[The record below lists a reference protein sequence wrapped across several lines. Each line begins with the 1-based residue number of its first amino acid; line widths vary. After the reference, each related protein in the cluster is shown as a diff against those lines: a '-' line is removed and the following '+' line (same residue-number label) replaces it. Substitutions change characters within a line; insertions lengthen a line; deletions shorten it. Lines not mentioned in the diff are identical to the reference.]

1 MRLSVEGKE
10 SRVPDQ
16 HIVGGTQQP
25 TARELTLRFMDAY
38 NRRDRAAMRAMLPP
52 ALEYVR
58 PGGTRLRTA
67 DEVMEQYERDWALAE
82 RSRTYLREY
91 LESDSEI
98 RAEITIEATINGRSG
113 VLEGAVTQR
122 WSEGKLVRYRL
133 YTDPVPAEVAAAQ
146 PPAGTDS

>member
-1 MRLSVEGKE
+1 MEGKE

-16 HIVGGTQQP
+16 HIAGGTQQP
-25 TARELTLRFMDAY
+25 TALELTLRFMDAH
-38 NRRDRAAMRAMLPP
+38 NRRDRTAMRAMLPP

-58 PGGTRLRTA
+58 PGGGRLRTA
-67 DEVMEQYERDWALAE
+67 DEVMEQYERDWTLME
-82 RSRTYLREY
+82 RSRASIREY
-91 LESDSEI
+91 LASDSEI

-113 VLEGAVTQR
+113 AVEGAVTQR

-146 PPAGTDS
+146 PPDGPDS